1 MQLFSTNYWKL
12 LKPCTYGP
20 DTWTYLLSEKMLA
33 KPPAIEIIVN
43 DSSWMTDVNSK
54 MDTQISALDWVM
66 KHVLGRFLIEGDKLG
81 YWNMSP
87 MPKPLQTGL
96 EPHFF
101 LFLSKRLTLK
111 NLFRVKHLA
120 FPKKQLRSKIC
131 TTKLSATFEIL

>member
-1 MQLFSTNYWKL
+1 
-12 LKPCTYGP
+12 
-20 DTWTYLLSEKMLA
+20 MLA

-96 EPHFF
+96 ELPIFF
-101 LFLSKRLTLK
+101 IPF
-111 NLFRVKHLA
+111 
-120 FPKKQLRSKIC
+120 KKID
-131 TTKLSATFEIL
+131 A